1 MEVIA
6 LALICLLAV
15 WVQNRLY
22 QKNAFKGLTYRC
34 YLSKD
39 QVFEGE
45 EIELIEE
52 IENRKWLPLPWF
64 KSEITVSRWLDFA
77 GAQAQLTDRQR
88 FVPSFFMLKSYQ
100 RVNRRWKV
108 KCLKRGEYSVEQ
120 IVLVTSDLLGAST
133 LSQGAQAGAT
143 VLVLPRPLDE
153 DEVRVAPRSFT
164 GDIVVR
170 RSLLEDPFSISGVR
184 EYTQREPMNR
194 IHWAAT
200 AREQKIMVY
209 NNDSTSRQNVT
220 VILNM
225 QSREFEQHQVIDE
238 DVMELAIRICAG
250 LFQSTLET
258 GMPLRFITN
267 ASTDGSRTTIFTN
280 EYWGREHVESLWQ
293 LLARL
298 QLQSTED
305 FTIFLGD
312 SYHAVTSTDILLVT
326 AYLNDRIV
334 EFAARKRADGVR
346 VRIILLGEVPAGLDA
361 SGCELLELL
370 PLELKKEA
378 AAG

>member
-184 EYTQREPMNR
+184 ECFP
-194 IHWAAT
+194 
-200 AREQKIMVY
+200 
-209 NNDSTSRQNVT
+209 
-220 VILNM
+220 
-225 QSREFEQHQVIDE
+225 
-238 DVMELAIRICAG
+238 C
-250 LFQSTLET
+250 
-258 GMPLRFITN
+258 
-267 ASTDGSRTTIFTN
+267 
-280 EYWGREHVESLWQ
+280 
-293 LLARL
+293 
-298 QLQSTED
+298 
-305 FTIFLGD
+305 
-312 SYHAVTSTDILLVT
+312 
-326 AYLNDRIV
+326 
-334 EFAARKRADGVR
+334 
-346 VRIILLGEVPAGLDA
+346 
-361 SGCELLELL
+361 
-370 PLELKKEA
+370 
-378 AAG
+378 